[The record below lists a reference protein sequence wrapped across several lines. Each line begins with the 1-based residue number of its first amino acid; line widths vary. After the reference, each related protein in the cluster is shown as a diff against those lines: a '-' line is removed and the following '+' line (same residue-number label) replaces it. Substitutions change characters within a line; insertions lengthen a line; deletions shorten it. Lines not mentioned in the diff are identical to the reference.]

1 MDKSETFHYE
11 NKQPLIARRD
21 QSGIVIKR
29 LDQSKTLNRKNG
41 SIKKFLLREFPNQKD
56 LTTLIY
62 QSETLDYEHNLN
74 TYDFKNTK

>member
-1 MDKSETFHYE
+1 MDQSETF
-11 NKQPLIARRD
+11 
-21 QSGIVIKR
+21 
-29 LDQSKTLNRKNG
+29 NRKNG
-41 SIKKFLLREFPNQKD
+41 SIEKFLLREFPNQKD